1 MLKTNSY
8 NLLIFLSLACAISLV
23 FLDIPVAE
31 FFKSHE
37 NKAFFRFSTEIT
49 ELGKSDIYIP
59 LSLAVWLIFRK
70 RNPLVAKIALSVF
83 LTVVIAG
90 LASNLTKFFFGRNRP
105 VMLYDFDTYGFEFF
119 HTKYYKTSFPSG
131 HTTVAAALGSML
143 ALHWRKLT
151 VPAAVFIILMAVTR
165 LSTLNH
171 FLSDT
176 LAGMILGIGVSVL
189 IYDRMFKD
197 RKGAQTSLYSPQ

>member
-1 MLKTNSY
+1 MPAKKLIS
-8 NLLIFLSLACAISLV
+8 LLILLSIACAVSII
-23 FLDIPVAE
+23 FLDVPVAG

-37 NKAFFRFSTEIT
+37 NKVFFRFSADIT
-49 ELGKSDIYIP
+49 ELGKSDVYIP
-59 LSLAVWLIFRK
+59 VSLGVWLIFRK
-70 RNPLVAKIALSVF
+70 RKPLIAKIALSIF

-90 LASNLTKFFFGRNRP
+90 LASNLSKFFFGRNRP
-105 VMLYDFDTYGFEFF
+105 VMLYDFDTYGFEYF

-151 VPAAVFIILMAVTR
+151 FPAAVFIILMAVTR
-165 LSTLNH
+165 LATLNH

-176 LAGMILGIGVSVL
+176 LAGMVLGIGTSLL
-189 IYDRMFKD
+189 IYKKMF
-197 RKGAQTSLYSPQ
+197 PQKRL

>member
-1 MLKTNSY
+1 MLKSNSVR
-8 NLLIFLSLACAISLV
+8 LILFLMAACLASLM
-23 FLDIPVAE
+23 FFDIPVAM

-37 NKAFFRFSTEIT
+37 SKAFFRFSTEIT
-49 ELGKSDIYIP
+49 ELGKSDFYIP
-59 LSLAVWLIFRK
+59 ASLAVWIIFRK
-70 RNPLVAKIALSVF
+70 RNPLVAKIALSIL
-83 LTVVIAG
+83 LTLVISG

-143 ALHWRKLT
+143 ALHWRKLI
-151 VPAAVFIILMAVTR
+151 VPAALFTVLMAVTR

-176 LAGMILGIGVSVL
+176 LAGMILGVG
-189 IYDRMFKD
+189 
-197 RKGAQTSLYSPQ
+197 TSLLVYRKMFPQDRL

>member
-1 MLKTNSY
+1 MPAKKLIS
-8 NLLIFLSLACAISLV
+8 LLILLSIACAVSII
-23 FLDIPVAE
+23 FLDVPVAG

-37 NKAFFRFSTEIT
+37 NKVFFRFSADIT
-49 ELGKSDIYIP
+49 ELGKSDVYIP
-59 LSLAVWLIFRK
+59 VSLGVWLIFRK
-70 RNPLVAKIALSVF
+70 RKPLIAKIALSIF

-90 LASNLTKFFFGRNRP
+90 LASNLSKFFFGRNRP
-105 VMLYDFDTYGFEFF
+105 VMLYDFDTYGFEYF

-151 VPAAVFIILMAVTR
+151 FPATVFIILMAVTR
-165 LSTLNH
+165 LATLNH

-176 LAGMILGIGVSVL
+176 LAGMVLGIGTSLL
-189 IYDRMFKD
+189 IYKKMF
-197 RKGAQTSLYSPQ
+197 PQKRL

>member
-1 MLKTNSY
+1 MPEKNLIS
-8 NLLIFLSLACAISLV
+8 LLIFLSIACAASVL

-37 NKAFFRFSTEIT
+37 NKAFFRFSADIT

-59 LSLAVWLIFRK
+59 VSLAVWLIFRK
-70 RNPLVAKIALSVF
+70 RKPLIAKIALSV
-83 LTVVIAG
+83 LLAVVIAG
-90 LASNLTKFFFGRNRP
+90 LASNLSKFFFGRNRP

-131 HTTVAAALGSML
+131 HTTVAAALGSIL

-151 VPAAVFIILMAVTR
+151 VPAAIFIILMAVTR
-165 LSTLNH
+165 LATLNH
-171 FLSDT
+171 FLGDT
-176 LAGMILGIGVSVL
+176 LAGMVLGIGTSLL
-189 IYDRMFKD
+189 IYKKMFPKD
-197 RKGAQTSLYSPQ
+197 RRV

>member
-1 MLKTNSY
+1 MPAKNAVR
-8 NLLIFLSLACAISLV
+8 LLIFLCAACVLSLL

-31 FFKSHE
+31 FFKTHE
-37 NKAFFRFSTEIT
+37 NKAFFRFSADIT

-59 LSLAVWLIFRK
+59 VSLAVWLIFRK
-70 RNPLVAKIALSVF
+70 RKPLVAKIALSVF
-83 LTVVIAG
+83 LAVVIAG
-90 LASNLTKFFFGRNRP
+90 LASNLSKFFFGRNRP
-105 VMLYDFDTYGFEFF
+105 VMLYDFDTYGFEFL

-151 VPAAVFIILMAVTR
+151 IPAAVFIILMAVTR
-165 LSTLNH
+165 LATLNH

-176 LAGMILGIGVSVL
+176 LAGMVLGIGTSLL
-189 IYDRMFKD
+189 IYKKMF
-197 RKGAQTSLYSPQ
+197 PQERL

>member
-1 MLKTNSY
+1 MLKSY
-8 NLLIFLSLACAISLV
+8 ALRLILFLAAACVLSLL
-23 FLDIPVAE
+23 FLDIPVAM
-31 FFKSHE
+31 FFKTHE
-37 NKAFFRFSTEIT
+37 SKAFFRFSTEIT

-59 LSLAVWLIFRK
+59 VSLAVWLIFRK
-70 RNPLVAKIALSVF
+70 RNPLVAKIALSV
-83 LTVVIAG
+83 LLAVVISG

-119 HTKYYKTSFPSG
+119 HTKYFKTSFPSG
-131 HTTVAAALGSML
+131 HTTVAAALSSML

-151 VPAAVFIILMAVTR
+151 VPAALFTILMAVTR

-176 LAGMILGIGVSVL
+176 LAGMILGIG
-189 IYDRMFKD
+189 
-197 RKGAQTSLYSPQ
+197 TSLLVYRKMFPQERL